1 MKLRAVKDVVN
12 KIKNKI
18 LNDDSVTIID
28 LAEFAIEPAVSI
40 TDYYKTIYP
49 LKGKNWQGQINR
61 NNLEI
66 ILDNIYSEY
75 ITINLDNKFVIK
87 IPYTKMI
94 VLKNLPKDYLNTDI
108 ETKLIITGTDN

>member
-1 MKLRAVKDVVN
+1 MKLQVVKDIVN

-28 LAEFAIEPAVSI
+28 LAEFAIESTVSI

-49 LKGKNWQGQINR
+49 LKGKNWKGQINR